1 MFNLVAMNVLAF
13 LLENNSKQLQRVDL
27 TAEQAKTSIN
37 KTYIRLE
44 ELRSSEE
51 FERLFEKAKKITELH
66 QDDNNNQQQE
76 KSEEPRAKRK
86 RAIPTHM
93 SNYVVYSSTPIAPAT
108 VNEKDELRRQF
119 YETLDSIKEA
129 IKTRFDQGDLEVLN
143 EIESCLI
150 TAANK
155 DYGSSDELLNKLSG
169 LSEIIDL

>member
-1 MFNLVAMNVLAF
+1 MNELAF

-76 KSEEPRAKRK
+76 KSQERRE

-119 YETLDSIKEA
+119 YETLDAIKEA